1 MWKIEV
7 AQRVRIFHVKRWLIK
22 KLADRRVLPLSVQSF
37 SFFQNQILTMKKTL
51 LVLLVGCFAVSAFAQ
66 NKTLPS
72 ANVKTLEGQSFNV
85 QELGKTG
92 KITVISFWATWC
104 SPCKKELD
112 AIKDYYPDWK
122 KDYDM
127 ELVAVSV
134 DDTRTAAK
142 IPAMVKEKGW
152 EYRILHDSNKEF
164 QQTAN
169 VASVPHT
176 LLLDASGN
184 IVYEHVG
191 YAPGDELELEEKI
204 KELKK

>member
-1 MWKIEV
+1 MLAAGFLAV
-7 AQRVRIFHVKRWLIK
+7 A
-22 KLADRRVLPLSVQSF
+22 
-37 SFFQNQILTMKKTL
+37 TY
-51 LVLLVGCFAVSAFAQ
+51 AQ

-72 ANVKTLEGQSFNV
+72 ANVKTLEGQSLNV
-85 QELGKTG
+85 QTLGQSG

-112 AIKDYYPDWK
+112 AIKDYYADWK

-127 ELVAVSV
+127 ELIAISV

-152 EYRILHDSNKEF
+152 DYRVLVDSNKEF

-169 VASVPHT
+169 VSSVPHM
-176 LLLDASGN
+176 LLLDQSGN
-184 IVYEHVG
+184 IVFEHVG

>member
-1 MWKIEV
+1 
-7 AQRVRIFHVKRWLIK
+7 
-22 KLADRRVLPLSVQSF
+22 
-37 SFFQNQILTMKKTL
+37 MKKTL
-51 LVLLVGCFAVSAFAQ
+51 FVLVACFVVVAAFAQ

-72 ANVKTLEGQSFNV
+72 ANVKTLQGQSMNV
-85 QELGKTG
+85 QELGKSG

-112 AIKDYYPDWK
+112 AIKDYYADWQ

-134 DDTRTAAK
+134 DDARTAAK

-152 EYRILHDSNKEF
+152 DYRILLDNNKEF

-176 LLLDASGN
+176 LLLDAAGN
-184 IVYEHVG
+184 IVFEHVG
-191 YAPGDELELEEKI
+191 YTPGDELELEEKM
-204 KELKK
+204 KESKK

>member
-1 MWKIEV
+1 
-7 AQRVRIFHVKRWLIK
+7 
-22 KLADRRVLPLSVQSF
+22 
-37 SFFQNQILTMKKTL
+37 MKKTL
-51 LVLLVGCFAVSAFAQ
+51 LSFAVGLLAVSAFAQ
-66 NKTLPS
+66 NKSLPS
-72 ANVKTLEGQSFNV
+72 ANVKTLEGQSMNV
-85 QELGKTG
+85 QELGKSG

-112 AIKDYYPDWK
+112 AIKDYYADWK

-127 ELVAVSV
+127 ELVAISV

-142 IPAMVKEKGW
+142 IPAMVKVKGW
-152 EYRILHDSNKEF
+152 EYRIPHDNNKEF
-164 QQTAN
+164 QPTAN

-176 LLLDASGN
+176 LLPDQNGN
-184 IVYEHVG
+184 IVFEHVG

>member
-1 MWKIEV
+1 
-7 AQRVRIFHVKRWLIK
+7 
-22 KLADRRVLPLSVQSF
+22 
-37 SFFQNQILTMKKTL
+37 MKKTL
-51 LVLLVGCFAVSAFAQ
+51 LTLAACCFVLVAFAQ

-72 ANVKTLEGQSFNV
+72 ANVKTLEGQSINV

-112 AIKDYYPDWK
+112 AIKDYYADWK
-122 KDYDM
+122 KNYDM

-152 EYRILHDSNKEF
+152 EYRILHDNNKEF

-191 YAPGDELELEEKI
+191 YTPGDELELEEKI
-204 KELKK
+204 KALKEEKK

>member
-1 MWKIEV
+1 LKKCH
-7 AQRVRIFHVKRWLIK
+7 FYTVKGWLIK
-22 KLADRRVLPLSVQSF
+22 KLANRRVLPLSVHF
-37 SFFQNQILTMKKTL
+37 AHIFQNQILAMKKTL
-51 LVLLVGCFAVSAFAQ
+51 FALVACLLAIAAFAQ

-72 ANVKTLEGQSFNV
+72 ANVKTLEGQSMNV

-112 AIKDYYPDWK
+112 AIKDYYADWQ
-122 KDYDM
+122 KDYGM

-152 EYRILHDSNKEF
+152 DYRILHDSNKEF

-191 YAPGDELELEEKI
+191 YAPGDELELEERI

>member
-1 MWKIEV
+1 
-7 AQRVRIFHVKRWLIK
+7 
-22 KLADRRVLPLSVQSF
+22 
-37 SFFQNQILTMKKTL
+37 MKKTL
-51 LVLLVGCFAVSAFAQ
+51 IVLAACFFAVATFAQ

-72 ANVKTLEGQSFNV
+72 ANVKTLEGQSLNV
-85 QELGKTG
+85 QTLGESG
-92 KITVISFWATWC
+92 KITVISFWATWW

-112 AIKDYYPDWK
+112 AIKDYYPEWK
-122 KDYDM
+122 ETYDM

-134 DDTRTAAK
+134 DDARTAAK
-142 IPAMVKEKGW
+142 IPAMVKQKGW
-152 EYRILHDSNKEF
+152 DYRVLVDSNKEF

-176 LLLDASGN
+176 LLLDQSGN
-184 IVYEHVG
+184 IVFEHVG

>member
-1 MWKIEV
+1 
-7 AQRVRIFHVKRWLIK
+7 
-22 KLADRRVLPLSVQSF
+22 
-37 SFFQNQILTMKKTL
+37 MKKTL
-51 LVLLVGCFAVSAFAQ
+51 LVLAAGFLAVATYAQ

-72 ANVKTLEGQSFNV
+72 ANVKTLEGQSLNV
-85 QELGKTG
+85 QTLGQSG

-112 AIKDYYPDWK
+112 AIKDYYADWK
-122 KDYDM
+122 KEYDM

-152 EYRILHDSNKEF
+152 DYRVLVDSNKEF

-169 VASVPHT
+169 VSSVPHT
-176 LLLDASGN
+176 LLLDQSGN
-184 IVYEHVG
+184 IVFEHVG